1 MRRGKSIA
9 GLWFLSGCLGVSLL
23 NPFNLCG
30 WAQSPASPQ
39 QASPAQDANAQGSS
53 ASPQLVQHP
62 AAPLSIADYDYL
74 LDVLFPIDHALP
86 PAVDYVMVL
95 RFEPHLHPES
105 QIVIRHYH
113 QGRIEAN
120 LTEVASG
127 SAWKAAYQ
135 QLVPGESPNF
145 QAIASNIQLRDS
157 KFRVDPQQLEAWH
170 KEIFPVLAKQSAR
183 VRNIDKSLRSKGN
196 HEIATM
202 GTRYE
207 FWFIQMND
215 EEHMVAWGSE
225 SESVQT
231 GTSALTQ
238 WMNKVRLSAVGPWR
252 TSTPPHAAVENALPM
267 SSGTMAQPVASEPV
281 PALPVPTAV
290 QPGVMTSVQPAAA
303 AVPTPA
309 ATVPATAANPV
320 FPQPGHPETMSGA
333 TSGSQLGLAPVQP
346 GTPAQP
352 VLPAQPTTAAQQP
365 APAAAPASKPAG
377 GDVLHPVYPQPG
389 H

>member
-1 MRRGKSIA
+1 MA
-9 GLWFLSGCLGVSLL
+9 GLWFLSGCLGVTLL
-23 NPFNLCG
+23 TSGG
-30 WAQSPASPQ
+30 WAQSPA
-39 QASPAQDANAQGSS
+39 AA
-53 ASPQLVQHP
+53 ASPQLAQHP

-74 LDVLFPIDHALP
+74 LDVLFPVDHALP
-86 PAVDYVMVL
+86 PTVDYVMVL

-105 QIVIRHYH
+105 QIVIRRYH
-113 QGRIEAN
+113 QGRIEAS
-120 LTEVASG
+120 LTEVANG

-157 KFRVDPQQLEAWH
+157 KFRVDPQQLDAWH

-183 VRNIDKSLRSKGN
+183 VRNIDKSLRGKGN

-267 SSGTMAQPVASEPV
+267 SSGAMTVAPPSVPVAASPV
-281 PALPVPTAV
+281 PAGA
-290 QPGVMTSVQPAAA
+290 QPAVGVPAQ
-303 AVPTPA
+303 AVT
-309 ATVPATAANPV
+309 ATVPASVASTAANPV

-333 TSGSQLGLAPVQP
+333 TGASQLYLAPAQR

-352 VLPAQPTTAAQQP
+352 ALPAQPTTAAQQP
-365 APAAAPASKPAG
+365 APAAAPVSRPT